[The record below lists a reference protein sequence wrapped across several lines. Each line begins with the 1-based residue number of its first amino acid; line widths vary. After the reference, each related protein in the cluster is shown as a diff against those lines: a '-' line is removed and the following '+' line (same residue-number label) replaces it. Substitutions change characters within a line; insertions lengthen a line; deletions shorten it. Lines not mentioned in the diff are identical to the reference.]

1 MTMTT
6 RRELIT
12 PAVAAKMLE
21 TNTHNRNITP
31 RLVNQYARDMST
43 GAWREHHQ
51 GIAFDESGVLCDGQ
65 HRLLA
70 VIESKCSVWML
81 VTRGVQSA
89 AMEGIDIGKGRTTA
103 DIFTLDGIPCAGR
116 VVPIATLMEMV
127 MKRTEWRNVATFP
140 SKSEIRAA
148 YDKYKIALDWA
159 AGGHNAGFHSQL
171 KSAAPGCA
179 LALFYLKHPAIADEF
194 RNLLTTPVNQGADSP
209 VLALRTLLDRWPR
222 NQNTRKKDLAEHVL
236 SGSFSFLRG
245 RKVTVIRPIAE
256 ATRYFTEGVGELL

>member
-116 VVPIATLMEMV
+116 VVPIATLMAMV
-127 MKRTEWRNVATFP
+127 MKRTAWRNVATFP

-209 VLALRTLLDRWPR
+209 VLALRTLLYRWPR